1 MTVGLFFVFIDP
13 SGMSL
18 PVGHVGWAHFPR
30 RVNKEEAFI
39 STRSCS
45 PPSNIYNRLLLDQ
58 ILGPSHQARHPQKQ
72 GTPRLCPNYCQDG
85 SAPKGSLRTFTPRA
99 YCLITKSSE
108 QSPYIPDLDAN
119 LEMLQAYRH
128 RIMCIYIHV
137 CRRVLRTY
145 ENEFVWIA
153 LALQRNG
160 RNDFERSVTR
170 DTVAEE
176 FNKLY
181 ESQSNL
187 DQLRRE
193 VYLYWVGPNGTRAAP
208 HGEAIIETHRRWF
221 CEATGRQPRW

>member
-1 MTVGLFFVFIDP
+1 MG
-13 SGMSL
+13 SSL
-18 PVGHVGWAHFPR
+18 
-30 RVNKEEAFI
+30 
-39 STRSCS
+39 S
-45 PPSNIYNRLLLDQ
+45 Q
-58 ILGPSHQARHPQKQ
+58 ILGLSHQARQPPNQ
-72 GTPRLCPNYCQDG
+72 GTSRLLQPFPNSRHISTLSHPLPG
-85 SAPKGSLRTFTPRA
+85 WLSPKRFSQNITPRA

-108 QSPYIPDLDAN
+108 QSPYILNLDSQ
-119 LEMLQAYRH
+119 LDMLQTYRH

-145 ENEFVWIA
+145 ENEFVWIV
-153 LALQRNG
+153 LAFQRNG

-181 ESQSNL
+181 DSQFNL
-187 DQLRRE
+187 DPPRRE

-221 CEATGRQPRW
+221 CEATGRQPRR